1 MNSYKIDRSV
11 LLIDL
16 FKAYY
21 DTRKTKRNT
30 NTQLYFELEYEHNL
44 SILCDKLLS
53 RTYVPSPSVC
63 FITNEPVKREIFA
76 SPFSHRIVCRL
87 LYNYISPF
95 FESKMI
101 YDSYSCRKGKGVF
114 KGIERMEHNIRSV
127 TDNWKNNAWA
137 LSADL
142 QGYFMSINKNILYE
156 IISRE
161 LNKQGSKIRGYE
173 QDKSFHICK
182 FDKDFV
188 DYLLQIIIFRDP
200 TKDSIAIGSHSD
212 WDGLPSS
219 KTLWA
224 REKNVGL
231 AIGDITSQLFS
242 NIYLNELDQYVK
254 RILKCRWYGRYVDD
268 FYILSPS
275 KKYLEHK
282 LIEIASFLESNL
294 SLKLHPHKITI
305 KEVSKGVKFVGAF
318 FLPHRTYPSKSSV
331 VRFRKKMYQINNYI
345 LKKDKQKIKTT
356 QKNEL
361 IKIESVVNSYCG
373 HLSQFNS
380 YNILKKELSTTPL
393 YRFFFFGNGYS
404 KCGYID
410 KTPTNNLFSTWDLL
424 RTT

>member
-1 MNSYKIDRSV
+1 MNPFQIDRSA
-11 LLIDL
+11 LLLDL

-21 DTRKTKRNT
+21 NTRKTKRNT
-30 NTQLYFELEYEHNL
+30 SAQICYELDYEHNL
-44 SILCDKLLS
+44 SILCDKLL
-53 RTYVPSPSVC
+53 TKKYVPSPSVC

-127 TDNWKNNAWA
+127 TNNWKNNAWV

-161 LNKQGSKIRGYE
+161 LNKRYLNFRKYE
-173 QDKSFHICK
+173 QNKSSYIYQLDRNFI
-182 FDKDFV
+182 
-188 DYLLQIIIFRDP
+188 DYLLRIVIFRDP
-200 TKDSIAIGSHSD
+200 TKDSVAIGSPSD

-224 REKNVGL
+224 REKNIGL

-275 KKYLEHK
+275 KKYLENK
-282 LIEIASFLESNL
+282 LFEIASFLESNL
-294 SLKLHPHKITI
+294 CLKLHPHKITI
-305 KEVSKGVKFVGAF
+305 KEISKGVKFVGAY
-318 FLPHRTYPSKSSV
+318 FLPHRIYPSKSSV
-331 VRFRKKMYQINNYI
+331 ARFRKRIHEINNYI
-345 LKKDKQKIKTT
+345 HRTSSTPKQEYCIE
-356 QKNEL
+356 KNKL

-373 HLSQFNS
+373 YFAHFYS
-380 YNILKKELSTTPL
+380 YNLLVKSLKNSKI
-393 YRFFFFGNGYS
+393 YRYFYFSNGYS
-404 KCGYID
+404 KI
-410 KTPTNNLFSTWDLL
+410 KLK
-424 RTT
+424 